1 MYEQKGELMKNSGF
15 TLIELMIVVAI
26 IAFLAVIA
34 VPNFLGYVSKA
45 KRSEVYLN
53 LGSIYTAEKAYWAE
67 HGTYS
72 NVLAS
77 DGIDWRP
84 EGQTNYTYGFPGTE
98 GVNYVSGKLSGQA
111 SDLAASNAG
120 KDSFVVSAV
129 ADIDGDGQPDVIT
142 INEKRE
148 IHIVKDDLK
157 TKS

>member
-1 MYEQKGELMKNSGF
+1 VKNFGF

-34 VPNFLGYVSKA
+34 IPNFLGYVSKA

-72 NVLAS
+72 NILTS
-77 DGIDWRP
+77 EGIGWNP

-98 GVNYVSGKLSGQA
+98 GINYISGKLGGQA
-111 SDLAASNAG
+111 SDLSLANAG
-120 KDSFVVSAV
+120 KDTFVVAAV
-129 ADIDGDGQPDVIT
+129 ADIDGDGQPDIIT

-148 IHIVKDDLK
+148 INILQDDLK

>member
-1 MYEQKGELMKNSGF
+1 MKSLGF

-26 IAFLAVIA
+26 IAFLAVVAI
-34 VPNFLGYVSKA
+34 PNFLGYVSKA

-53 LGSIYTAEKAYWAE
+53 LGSIYMAEKAYWAE

-72 NVLAS
+72 NILTS
-77 DGIDWRP
+77 EGIGWKP

-98 GVNYVSGKLSGQA
+98 GINYVSGKLGGQA
-111 SDLAASNAG
+111 SDLSLANAG
-120 KDSFVVSAV
+120 KDTFIVAAV

-148 IHIVKDDLK
+148 INILQDDLK